1 MSIIR
6 IMTYVQLRT
15 YYIPRLL
22 EKEEFKCFVLCRGI
36 CISFHIFLLSLLAC
50 CADVFVWKTGNHI
63 YAHAHRDSRKK
74 RSTHTYTHTH
84 HVHRTSRETESWQ
97 LDSSIK
103 YIYVRTAPI
112 GSCKISL
119 LFYALVSLY
128 YRLFIYNFFFLK
140 IYYD

>member
-63 YAHAHRDSRKK
+63 YAHAHRAHAKNAAH
-74 RSTHTYTHTH
+74 THTYTHTYTYTH
-84 HVHRTSRETESWQ
+84 THRACPQDSRETESRQ

-112 GSCKISL
+112 GSCKTSL
-119 LFYALVSLY
+119 LLLCSSF
-128 YRLFIYNFFFLK
+128 FILSFVYL
-140 IYYD
+140 